1 MAKNNGADG
10 MLTGRKSIRVVVSC
24 LMFLLGAVLTG
35 EAATLGSH
43 YPFGGEG
50 VLAGSAPP
58 PGFHYRI
65 YNTWYNPTT
74 LKDNNGDTINNG
86 FDLDVFASVHRFIH
100 VTNVKILGADL
111 IYDVIVP
118 MMDKDINFRVSNNTY
133 SDSKS
138 FTVGDVVFEPFVL
151 AWHKPRWDAT
161 VGLGIIMPTGEYDA
175 TKLASPGLGYWSG
188 MLTVGGT
195 YYLDDKKSWSISAL
209 TRTLVHTEQQD
220 TNVTPGSELVVEYG
234 IGKEIAL
241 NNSLLVRPGLAGC
254 AYWQLGDDSN
264 DAPNIKADERK
275 KANAIGAEINFF
287 WLPQLLQLN
296 LRVLREYGAE
306 NTAEG
311 SQFVAT
317 LTKSW

>member
-1 MAKNNGADG
+1 MANNKNGVGG
-10 MLTGRKSIRVVVSC
+10 MLTGSKSIRVVVSC
-24 LMFLLGAVLTG
+24 FLFLLGAVLKG

-65 YNTWYNPTT
+65 YNTWYNPTN
-74 LKDNNGDTINNG
+74 LKDNNGDTINNE
-86 FDLDVFASVHRFIH
+86 FDLDVFASVHRFVH
-100 VTNVKILGADL
+100 VTNIKILGADFL
-111 IYDVIVP
+111 YDVIVP
-118 MMDKDINFRVSNNTY
+118 MMDKDIKFINY

-138 FTVGDVVFEPFVL
+138 FTVGDVIVEPFVL
-151 AWHKPRWDAT
+151 AWHKPRWDMT

-195 YYLDDKKSWSISAL
+195 YYLDDKKSWSVSAL

-220 TNVTPGSELVVEYG
+220 TNVTPGPELVVEYG
-234 IGKEIAL
+234 IGKEIPI
-241 NNSLLVRPGLAGC
+241 NDKLLVRPGLAGC
-254 AYWQLGDDSN
+254 AYWQLGDDSK
-264 DAPNIKADERK
+264 DALAYNIKSDERK

-296 LRVLREYGAE
+296 LRVLREYGVE